1 MNEYFPFF
9 CFLDDL
15 LSSIFFTRCL
25 YFHLSILWWEE
36 EKKSI
41 KSIFQGFYLKFED
54 KIVEIHKHSWL
65 SITWILKKLNSI
77 QTLAEDVLENYLTG
91 PFWAKPS
98 EIHIWKLKL
107 SLSRINFVFCPNN
120 RLLPLWILSYRESTI
135 AAPITSLAIYM
146 LYILYIFIFFSWLS
160 MVCSTKNWGHGSS

>member
-1 MNEYFPFF
+1 MNIEWTFSPFLFPWW
-9 CFLDDL
+9 LT
-15 LSSIFFTRCL
+15 FTRCL
-25 YFHLSILWWEE
+25 YFHLSVSWWEG
-36 EKKSI
+36 EKKAI
-41 KSIFQGFYLKFED
+41 KCIFEVFYLKFGE
-54 KIVEIHKHSWL
+54 KIVEMHKHSWL

-120 RLLPLWILSYRESTI
+120 RLLPLWILSYRESTV